1 MCTCALLT
9 SSRRVLVS
17 TLIVTP
23 STVRVLVVTADTVAA
38 RPITATRSIST
49 TSATSTLFAS
59 SVPRTSTRTLSAR
72 SAAVPFLNTVDAV
85 VVTFSPAT
93 SKSVADA
100 KRVIRPSSST
110 IPPSAWSSR
119 SVSAFRSVVAVSFPA
134 VASKTLPRTITRS
147 PAAGSPE
154 AKPIRFA
161 AEKSTVRALI
171 MRV

>member
-1 MCTCALLT
+1 MFSFC
-9 SSRRVLVS
+9 SSCGS
-17 TLIVTP
+17 
-23 STVRVLVVTADTVAA
+23 
-38 RPITATRSIST
+38 
-49 TSATSTLFAS
+49 TSALFAS

-134 VASKTLPRTITRS
+134 VASKTVPRTITRS